1 MKRVLAATLLLLSS
15 APVLAGPAETRLA
28 QAVRDNDV
36 RAMRAAI
43 AAKATVNARLPDHS
57 TVLAWAVDRQNVE
70 AVRLLLASGAQPR
83 ALTPGA
89 VSPLVLACE
98 LGNPAIVAALLRAG
112 AEATQASVVALCA
125 AASTPAALAALQ
137 AKGGNVNA
145 TDSQNQT
152 PLMWAAMYGN
162 TASMTWLLKHGARV
176 NMVDRRGFTPLFF
189 ALRSKV
195 PAAATLLMDAGAN
208 VNAILADGTSVVQA
222 AALVGNV
229 HFAMQAV
236 QHGADVKRA
245 DRDGRQVIHLAA
257 STGDADFVKAVLAKG
272 GDPNSFISR
281 VAPVVTPGG
290 RLTPMPVS
298 ATPLQFAARAGSV
311 PAMRALADAGAKPD
325 IKGPDGMTLA
335 VAAAGSGK
343 LDAMQYAYELDP
355 HLDVLVRGGRSLM
368 HVAVAARGTPQPLE
382 VIQFLVD
389 KGAPLAIADDSKDTP
404 GDALNR
410 GGDQAIREYYI
421 KLLRDRSIVSE
432 RH

>member
-43 AAKATVNARLPDHS
+43 AAKANVNAPLPDHS

-83 ALTPGA
+83 ALTPGE

-125 AASTPAALAALQ
+125 AASTQAALAALQ

-162 TASMTWLLKHGARV
+162 TANIAWLLKHGARV

-272 GDPNSFISR
+272 GDPNSLTSR
-281 VAPVVTPGG
+281 PVVITGG

-298 ATPLQFAARAGSV
+298 ATPLHFAARAGSV
-311 PAMRALADAGAKPD
+311 PAMRALAEAGAKPD

-368 HVAVAARGTPQPLE
+368 HVAVAARGTLQPLE

-421 KLLRDRSIVSE
+421 KLLRDRGIISE